1 MAKRKPYKRKPTRY
15 TQRKRTTR
23 STVKGR
29 RRQKENKALDVI
41 AKIIRLVV
49 LIGICAFIIY
59 RLFLPGK
66 KGEHPPIQKE
76 EKKVKV
82 EDSVAIEPI
91 EQKVELDTLPKDKAL
106 DYLLHDIFRS
116 FNLDDSWVKRSGTV
130 LNVQLPAELPAI
142 TIIWEIIQEIKQL
155 DLKVTKSE
163 EDLKSEKSTI
173 MIGTDKNTL
182 LTVVFNKNIHLE
194 RKAGKIAIIIDDFGY
209 YDNKTTEKFLNF
221 EYPITL
227 SIIPGQ
233 KHSIEM
239 AEQAKKNEKPFMIH
253 LPMEA
258 IEEKVEDGEFTIMTN
273 LPDSVIADRVQKAVG
288 ILPGAVGINNHM
300 GSKATADARVMEVI
314 FKQLKSNGKFFV
326 DSKTTSES
334 VVSHIAA
341 KFNVKSAVNDG
352 FLERKKDEGE
362 VYIQRKLAAIA
373 KIAKRRGKAIVIG
386 HPYSETIK
394 VLSKEIPNLEKK
406 GFQIVPITEV
416 IR

>member
-1 MAKRKPYKRKPTRY
+1 MAKRKPYKRKPTRS
-15 TQRKRTTR
+15 TQRRRTTR
-23 STVKGR
+23 SIVKSR
-29 RRQKENKALDVI
+29 RRQKENKVLDVV
-41 AKIIRLVV
+41 AKIIRLTV

-59 RLFLPGK
+59 RLFLPEK
-66 KGEHPPIQKE
+66 KGEPPPIQKQ
-76 EKKVKV
+76 EKKLKV
-82 EDSVAIEPI
+82 EDTVAIEPI
-91 EQKVELDTLPKDKAL
+91 EQKVKLDTLPKEQAL
-106 DYLLHDIFRS
+106 DYLLHDIFKS
-116 FNLDDSWVKRSGTV
+116 FNLEDSWIKRSGTV
-130 LNVQLPAELPAI
+130 LNVQLPSELPAV
-142 TIIWEIIQEIKQL
+142 TIIWAIIQDIKQL
-155 DLKVTKSE
+155 DLKVIKSE
-163 EDLKSEKSTI
+163 EDLKTEKATLT
-173 MIGTDKNTL
+173 IGTDKNSL
-182 LTVVFNKNIHLE
+182 LTVVFVKNINLE

-209 YDNKTTEKFLNF
+209 YDNKTTEQFLNL

-233 KHSIEM
+233 KYSIKM

-258 IEEKVEDGEFTIMTN
+258 IEEKVEDGDFTIMTDM
-273 LPDSVIADRVQKAVG
+273 PDSVIADRVQKALA

-300 GSKATADARVMEVI
+300 GSKATGDTRIMEVI
-314 FKQLKSNGKFFV
+314 FKQLKSNGTFFV

-341 KFNVKSAVNDG
+341 RYGVKSAVNDG
-352 FLERKKDEGE
+352 FLERNKNEDE
-362 VYIQRKLAAIA
+362 VYIKRKLAAIA

-394 VLSKEIPNLEKK
+394 VLSEEIPKLEKK